1 MAITTT
7 EAIRLAHL
15 LRRAGF
21 GTRPADWEAYA
32 ALGVAGTTSLLL
44 HPETVTNHADT
55 VMHEVEEDF
64 FKLDDR
70 VGIQHA
76 WLYRMA
82 RSEHPLEEKM
92 TLFWH
97 NHFATADY
105 KVDNPRLM
113 WRQNQM
119 LRRNALGSFRTLLK
133 GVAVDPA
140 MLIWLDGGLNKKEQ
154 PNENFGREL
163 LELFTLGVSGGY
175 SEADVKE
182 ASRTFTGWQV
192 EDNKAVF
199 HPENYDDGIKRFL
212 GQTGAFTSDDIIDIL
227 VKHPAT
233 GRLLATKLFCF
244 FAHDAPTPKE
254 IDALAHTF
262 LESGYSIRAVV
273 AQILRSPAFFS
284 EVALYRKWKSPAELT
299 ITLLRTL
306 DAPLT
311 TFEDLP
317 DALASM
323 GQDLF
328 NPPNVK
334 GWREGQAW
342 INTQTMIVHMSQAA
356 QFVDSL
362 GERLPFHLQT
372 ALQASGRSTD
382 SLDTP
387 DKAIDALWA
396 LLLPGRTPA
405 PGPRKAFQAYLRD
418 APGDDGKVPDFDFLA
433 KAPGLLSLILM
444 SPEYQLA

>member
-7 EAIRLAHL
+7 ETIRLAHL

-21 GTRPADWEAYA
+21 GTRPADWETYA

-44 HPETVTNHADT
+44 HPETVTNHVDT

-119 LRRNALGSFRTLLK
+119 LRRNSLGSFRTLLK
-133 GVAVDPA
+133 GIASDPA
-140 MLIWLDGGLNKKEQ
+140 MLIWLDGGQNKKAQ

-199 HPENYDDGIKRFL
+199 HPENYDDGIKTFL
-212 GQTGAFTSDDIIDIL
+212 GQTGAFTGDDIIDIL

-233 GRLLATKLFCF
+233 GRLLATKLFRF
-244 FAHDAPTPKE
+244 FAHDAPAPKE
-254 IDALAHTF
+254 IDSLAHTF

-284 EVALYRKWKSPAELT
+284 EVSLYHKWKSPAELT
-299 ITLLRTL
+299 ITMLRTL

-311 TFEDLP
+311 AFEDLP
-317 DALASM
+317 GSLASM

-334 GWREGQAW
+334 GWLEGRAW
-342 INTQTMIVHMSQAA
+342 INTQTMVARMSQAP
-356 QFVDSL
+356 QLVDGL
-362 GERLPFHLQT
+362 GERLPSLLEA
-372 ALQASGRSTD
+372 ALQASGRSAD

-405 PGPRKAFQAYLRD
+405 LGPRKAFQAYLRD
-418 APGDDGKVPDFDFLA
+418 APGDDGKVPDFDFQA